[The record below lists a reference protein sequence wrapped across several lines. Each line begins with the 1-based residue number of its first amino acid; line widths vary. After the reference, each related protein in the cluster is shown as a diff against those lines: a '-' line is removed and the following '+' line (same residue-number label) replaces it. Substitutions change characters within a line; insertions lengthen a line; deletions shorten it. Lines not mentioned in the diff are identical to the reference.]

1 MNRSKAPLALM
12 GQLLVVLFFA
22 VAAAICLQAF
32 AKSEIIS
39 EQSENRDQASR
50 ICQNAAET
58 LKSVYGDLDAAKLVI
73 GGNVSGDSL
82 TVRYNDKWEEDQNGV
97 NQLLVTIVDSGE
109 EGLGRADLA
118 VTDQDGVELF
128 GLSCAWQEGLE

>member
-39 EQSENRDQASR
+39 EASENRNQASR

-58 LKSVYGDLDAAKLVI
+58 LKSVSGDLEMAQAVI
-73 GGNVSGDSL
+73 GGITKGDSL
-82 TVRYNDKWEEDQNGV
+82 IVQYDEEWNEKEDGT
-97 NQLLVTIVDSGE
+97 NQLLIQLTDSGE
-109 EGLGRADLA
+109 EGLGKATIAVKDADG
-118 VTDQDGVELF
+118 QELF

>member
-82 TVRYNDKWEEDQNGV
+82 TVRYNHKWEEDQNGV

-109 EGLGRADLA
+109 EGLGTADLA

-128 GLSCAWQEGLE
+128 RLSCAWQEGLE

>member
-22 VAAAICLQAF
+22 IAAAICLQAF
-32 AKSEIIS
+32 AKSEMIS
-39 EQSENRDQASR
+39 EQSENRDHASR

-58 LKSVYGDLDAAKLVI
+58 LKSVYGDLEAAREII
-73 GGNVSGDSL
+73 GGSVEGDSL
-82 TVRYNDKWEEDQNGV
+82 VIRYDKDWKEDTNGT
-97 NQLLVTIVDSGE
+97 NQLLIKLTDSSE
-109 EGLGRADLA
+109 EGLGKADLT
-118 VTDQDGVELF
+118 VTDTDGQELF